1 MIGLWKEKISKSTL
15 IKERSMS
22 DDSATGID
30 ALWSNRNIVNK
41 RWGGY
46 EVIAE
51 KPGWKI
57 KYLFIKPN
65 SRLSDQRHFY
75 RSEHWF
81 ILQFELDLVIN
92 QKSRV
97 KLKKGDSVD
106 IKVDTWHWPQNVSN
120 EPCIVLETQY
130 GKSFEEDDIER
141 SAY

>member
-30 ALWSNRNIVNK
+30 ALWANRNIVNK

-57 KYLFIKPN
+57 KYLFIKLN
-65 SRLSDQRHFY
+65 IIYIDIFL
-75 RSEHWF
+75 
-81 ILQFELDLVIN
+81 IN
-92 QKSRV
+92 IYIF
-97 KLKKGDSVD
+97 L
-106 IKVDTWHWPQNVSN
+106 INIYIDTKFS
-120 EPCIVLETQY
+120 
-130 GKSFEEDDIER
+130 
-141 SAY
+141 